1 MSLGRRGRLRLG
13 LRLRLGPRLRLGV
26 RLGLRVLLIF
36 CHSFQSIYQT
46 FSTPRLCCRVLFVSR
61 FFRRRRRRV
70 LNRRFLRGRRIL
82 VFYAVSFIYERTN
95 ERTKNFATKKK
106 KKQKKKKSFVLSIV
120 FVLRAHTRTRPR
132 TNTTPRPRVSRRRRR
147 RRRRRHGRGRATI
160 KFVVDAFFDACAFQ
174 SPRVDDTRGGGETQN
189 VFSF

>member
-26 RLGLRVLLIF
+26 RLGLGVLLIF

-70 LNRRFLRGRRIL
+70 LNRRFLRGRRVL

-95 ERTKNFATKKK
+95 ERTNEQNFATKKK
-106 KKQKKKKSFVLSIV
+106 KAKKKKVVRFIHSICV
-120 FVLRAHTRTRPR
+120 ARAHENTTAHEHDTATARFSTTTTTTTTTRTR
-132 TNTTPRPRVSRRRRR
+132 SRD
-147 RRRRRHGRGRATI
+147 HKI
-160 KFVVDAFFDACAFQ
+160 CC
-174 SPRVDDTRGGGETQN
+174 
-189 VFSF
+189 

>member
-95 ERTKNFATKKK
+95 ERTKFCDEEK

-174 SPRVDDTRGGGETQN
+174 SPRVDTRGGGETQN

>member
-95 ERTKNFATKKK
+95 ERTNKILRRRKKK
-106 KKQKKKKSFVLSIV
+106 AKKKKSFVLSIV

>member
-13 LRLRLGPRLRLGV
+13 LRLRLGPRLRLESDSDSESFNFLSFISIDLPNV
-26 RLGLRVLLIF
+26 FHSTPLLSRVVCISLLSTTTTARF
-36 CHSFQSIYQT
+36 EST
-46 FSTPRLCCRVLFVSR
+46 FSSR
-61 FFRRRRRRV
+61 SAK
-70 LNRRFLRGRRIL
+70 N

-95 ERTKNFATKKK
+95 ERTNKILRRRKKK
-106 KKQKKKKSFVLSIV
+106 SKKKKKSFVLSIV

>member
-26 RLGLRVLLIF
+26 RLGLRALLIF

-106 KKQKKKKSFVLSIV
+106 KSKKKKVVRFIHSICV
-120 FVLRAHTRTRPR
+120 ARAHE
-132 TNTTPRPRVSRRRRR
+132 NTTAHEHDTATARFSTTTTTTTTTWTRSRDY
-147 RRRRRHGRGRATI
+147 
-160 KFVVDAFFDACAFQ
+160 KNCC
-174 SPRVDDTRGGGETQN
+174 
-189 VFSF
+189 

>member
-95 ERTKNFATKKK
+95 ERTNEQNFATKKK
-106 KKQKKKKSFVLSIV
+106 KSKKKKSFVLSIV

-147 RRRRRHGRGRATI
+147 RRRRHGRGRATI

-174 SPRVDDTRGGGETQN
+174 SPRVDTRGGGETQN